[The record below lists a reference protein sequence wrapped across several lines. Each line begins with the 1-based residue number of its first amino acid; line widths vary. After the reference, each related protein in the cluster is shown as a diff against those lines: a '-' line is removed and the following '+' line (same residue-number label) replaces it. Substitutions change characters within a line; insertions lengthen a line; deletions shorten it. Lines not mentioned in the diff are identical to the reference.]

1 MQMLQSLEDSGDL
14 DAHMSAESEVLSGYS
29 ATPSPQVLT
38 PGRQGG
44 GQGSPSGKKRRVDSG
59 GKFI

>member
-1 MQMLQSLEDSGDL
+1 MQMLQSLEASGDL
-14 DAHMSAESEVLSGYS
+14 DTPMSAESEVLSGYS

-44 GQGSPSGKKRRVDSG
+44 GGSPCNKKRRVDSG
-59 GKFI
+59 GKFV